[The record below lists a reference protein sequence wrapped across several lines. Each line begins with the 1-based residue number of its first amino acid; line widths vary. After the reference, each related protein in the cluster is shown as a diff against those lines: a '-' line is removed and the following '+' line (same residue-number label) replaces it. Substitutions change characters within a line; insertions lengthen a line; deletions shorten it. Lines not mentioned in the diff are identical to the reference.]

1 MPNENFL
8 VLKEFSVVYFWA
20 SRIAQIMFNLAVE
33 LTLNTLKQIHK
44 LVSENWV
51 LLSTKYK
58 ISIQITLLLS
68 HIARMITIPEWGA
81 NIYFFLRHKMVMLPY
96 LIPSVEEQKQ
106 AKISSPASL

>member
-1 MPNENFL
+1 
-8 VLKEFSVVYFWA
+8 
-20 SRIAQIMFNLAVE
+20 MFNLAVE
-33 LTLNTLKQIHK
+33 LTLNTLKQTHK

-81 NIYFFLRHKMVMLPY
+81 NIFFPQAQNGHDFLSNSLSGRAETGENLFSCFTVNPNKLHL
-96 LIPSVEEQKQ
+96 LEQN
-106 AKISSPASL
+106 